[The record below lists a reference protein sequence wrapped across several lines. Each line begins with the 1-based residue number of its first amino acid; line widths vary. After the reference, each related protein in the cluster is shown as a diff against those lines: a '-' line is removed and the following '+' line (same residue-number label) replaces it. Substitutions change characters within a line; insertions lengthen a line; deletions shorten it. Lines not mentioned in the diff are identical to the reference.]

1 MPRSMTGYGRCIL
14 ARDGREVT
22 LELKSVNH
30 RFLDIAF
37 RMPRS
42 FAFLESELRARMAE
56 RLTRGH
62 VDVFISYK
70 NTRADARQVRLD
82 GQLLNAYLTA
92 LRAGGSQAGLDDDL
106 CLRDVL
112 NMQDVLSVE
121 EAEEDQEAL
130 SALVYDA
137 LDAALASLAQMRA
150 TEGAAL
156 QADVMARLERLETL
170 SQEMDARAPEWLA
183 EYREKLRTRIDEICS
198 AQLDETRLAQEVA
211 LTADRAAIDEE
222 TVRLRSHI
230 SQMRALLASDEPTGR
245 KLDFLVQEM
254 NREVNTTGSKS
265 SDIRLTNLV
274 VEAKSEIEKI
284 REQIQ
289 NIE

>member
-92 LRAGGSQAGLDDDL
+92 LRAGGSQVGLDDDL

-150 TEGAAL
+150 TEGTAL

-183 EYREKLRTRIDEICS
+183 EYREKLRARIDEICS

>member
-183 EYREKLRTRIDEICS
+183 EYREKLRARIDEICS
-198 AQLDETRLAQEVA
+198 AQPDETRLAQEVA

>member
-183 EYREKLRTRIDEICS
+183 EYREKLRARIDEICS

-222 TVRLRSHI
+222 TVRLCSHI

>member
-82 GQLLNAYLTA
+82 EQLLNAYLTA

-183 EYREKLRTRIDEICS
+183 EYREKLRARIDEICS

-289 NIE
+289 NVE

>member
-137 LDAALASLAQMRA
+137 LDAALASLAQMRT

-183 EYREKLRTRIDEICS
+183 EYREKLRARIDEICS

>member
-14 ARDGREVT
+14 LRDGREVT

-30 RFLDIAF
+30 RFLDVAF

-42 FAFLESELRARMAE
+42 FAFLEGELRARIAK
-56 RLTRGH
+56 RLARGH

-70 NTRADARQVRLD
+70 NARDDARKVRLD
-82 GQLLNAYLTA
+82 AQLLDAYVAA
-92 LRAGGSQAGLDDDL
+92 LRGGGERAGLEDDL
-106 CLRDVL
+106 SLKDVL
-112 NMQDVLSVE
+112 AMQDVLSVE
-121 EAEEDQEAL
+121 EAEDDQQAMGE
-130 SALVYDA
+130 LVMSA
-137 LDAALASLAQMRA
+137 LDAALDSMTAMRS

-156 QADVMARLERLETL
+156 GADIAARLNRLDDISRALDE
-170 SQEMDARAPEWLA
+170 RAPEWLE
-183 EYREKLRTRIDEICS
+183 EYRSKLRARIDEICG
-198 AQLDETRLAQEVA
+198 AQLDEARLAQEVA
-211 LTADRAAIDEE
+211 LIADRAAIDEE
-222 TVRLRSHI
+222 TVRLRSHV
-230 SQMRALLASDEPTGR
+230 SQMRALLALDEPTGR

-265 SDIRLTNLV
+265 SDINLTNLV

-284 REQIQ
+284 REQVQ

>member
-42 FAFLESELRARMAE
+42 FAFMESELRARMAE

-183 EYREKLRTRIDEICS
+183 EYREKLRARIDEICS

>member
-183 EYREKLRTRIDEICS
+183 EYREKLRARIDEICS

-274 VEAKSEIEKI
+274 VEAKSEIEKM